1 MTDLS
6 PIIVDF
12 LNELES
18 HESRLLSWGIVDGS
32 FDEEE
37 IAGHAERYLNDQQ
50 IWDNFPDPM
59 DLVDS
64 LLDRRLLFAFIQ
76 GTRTRYR
83 TRMAEAVRLIS
94 KLRQLFPGRPW
105 QLAPTLVADYR
116 LARVPR
122 RYPRREIVP
131 EEVFSRLETDVRLTR
146 LRRDALAALLRVGQA
161 DELRLAEFQFQA
173 IRRMLRDLDS
183 RNSRGLIIGAG
194 TGTGKTLA
202 FYIPALTHLAV
213 LVQLNEY
220 WTKGIA
226 IYPRN
231 ELLKDQFS
239 ETYAE
244 ARRLDPLLLRQGNRK
259 IVLGAFFGLT
269 PRNAAE
275 LKSDTK
281 WGRPR
286 AGGYVCPYLRCPRC
300 DGDLVWR
307 TVDLDRGEETL
318 HCLRTGC
325 ASVVRQDEVMLTRE
339 RMKATPPDVF
349 FSTTEMLNRRMSDK
363 EYGHLFGIGPSV
375 RRRPQLMLLDEVHT
389 YVGTSGAQVAMLLRR
404 WQRALGSIVQFT
416 GLSATLKGATNFFEQ
431 LVGLRPGAVEEVSPR
446 ESELDLSPESVEYVM
461 AVRGDPVG
469 ATSLLSTSIQTAMLL
484 GRILDPRQSNPS
496 QGIYG
501 KRVFAFT
508 DDLDVTNR
516 FYNNLQDAEGL
527 DSWSQPQQPAK
538 APLASLRS
546 PSAGTDNALRFIA
559 GQSWQMC
566 EDIGHPVGLAQPLH
580 ISRTS
585 SQDVGVAQSSNI
597 VVATAALEVGYN
609 DPEVG
614 AVMQHKAPRDWAA
627 FVQRK
632 GRAGRRRKMRPWT
645 IVTLSD
651 YGRDRVAYQ
660 AYDQFFSPELP
671 VRSLPVSNRY
681 VLRMQAAFALM
692 DWVARELPQQ
702 APTGSVWRDFSGPS
716 DTGWW
721 ANNMKA
727 RQNFEVEILKAVLDC
742 NSDRSRSLAQYIQSA
757 LGLTTDETQ
766 SILWDAPRPLM
777 LSVIPTILRR
787 LESDW
792 RRVQSHPDE
801 PARDHLIADHPLPD
815 FVPQQLF
822 GDLNLPEVEITLDL
836 QGKLARFK
844 LTDKSIRSLANDGVD
859 ESVLSKI
866 AALKDGAFVTQEH
879 FLTAIGKVLGTAELR
894 RYQDVVLTHAE
905 KATESEFVP
914 IVQALKTLT
923 PGRVTRRFGH
933 RHRFANHWIPLPSL
947 QDHNQVFP
955 VEKYCIEF
963 EEAGNYQVRDG
974 INVRDVRCL
983 RPWKIHPGQPP
994 ANVAVTSN
1002 SVLEW
1007 RSQIAPSR
1015 EDDRLRFEPP
1025 RGIGW
1030 DQLLDE
1036 IRFFTHHQRNHAV
1049 VRRFAVGT
1057 RANVSFRDGTQLGAV
1072 VRFVN
1077 QSDSAPAAVG
1087 FSIEADA
1094 IAFRFRMPA
1103 DLGLAADHPNQRKVR
1118 AFRAAYF
1125 RHRVQTEPLLD
1136 QFANR
1141 FQRDWLA
1148 QIYLSA
1154 LVRLAIESGIGIE
1167 DAHRELHSG
1176 DIVSPLTIVLDTIF
1190 QSLELPNGQ
1199 QQSQRVHDDLLILC
1213 RDRNVTDSISNLARV
1228 LWEPPDQQ
1236 WQQWA
1241 GDRFKAS
1248 VGGALLEACVQSC
1261 PQMEAGDLYLDIDA
1275 GPRPPDAPQL
1285 PPDVC
1290 EVWVT
1295 ESTIGGGGIIEEVL
1309 RSYVADPRQFFR
1321 IAESALAPTDFE
1333 IVDRELTRLLELTTS
1348 DAELNNTL
1356 NSIRQATSHAQLTQ
1370 ATMQLRRSL
1379 AQRGFSVTHAVLS
1392 AVHSRILRSGSS
1404 QQSDALLRRL
1414 VGIWNHAEE
1423 TLGVELDSRVVA
1435 FLASQDPAVQAGLS
1449 TLGAVP
1455 ANDDYWRY
1463 QTIYGLLWPRGSQVR
1478 GNGLSFYNPFAA
1490 TLIPD
1495 RDIVRDLIQ
1504 CHQPS
1509 IRLAPGCCAEVD
1521 HGIASHGAVR
1531 LVAATTSRQALKDAI
1546 LRISAVPI
1554 EVDYL
1559 HLFPTVVSLTQD
1571 GPDVAIALDTR
1582 EVLP

>member
-1 MTDLS
+1 MSQDRDSVL
-6 PIIVDF
+6 IEFLDRLERQEERLLAWGVVDGAFIADELFDHAEAF
-12 LNELES
+12 LNERSLWNVFSDPDELV
-18 HESRLLSWGIVDGS
+18 ELL
-32 FDEEE
+32 
-37 IAGHAERYLNDQQ
+37 Q
-50 IWDNFPDPM
+50 
-59 DLVDS
+59 
-64 LLDRRLLFAFIQ
+64 DRQLLFHFLE
-76 GTRTRYR
+76 GTNSRWR
-83 TRMAEAVRLIS
+83 TRMAEAVRLVS

-131 EEVFSRLETDVRLTR
+131 DVVLARLEVDVRLAR
-146 LRRDALAALLRVGQA
+146 LRRDALVALLRVGQS
-161 DELRLAEFQFQA
+161 DELKLAEFQFQA
-173 IRRMLRDLDS
+173 IRRMLRDLES

-202 FYIPALTHLAV
+202 FYIPALTHLAG
-213 LVQLNEY
+213 LVEPNEH
-220 WTKGIA
+220 WTKAVA

-244 ARRLDPLLLRQGNRK
+244 ARRLDPVLLRQGKRK

-275 LKSDTK
+275 LKNDTK

-286 AGGYVCPYLRCPRC
+286 SGGYVCPYLRCPRC
-300 DGDLVWR
+300 EGDLVWR
-307 TVDLDRGEETL
+307 IADMDRDDETL
-318 HCLRTGC
+318 HCLTTGC
-325 ASVVRQDEVMLTRE
+325 ASVVRQDEVMLTRH
-339 RMKATPPDVF
+339 RMAKTPPDVL

-363 EYGHLFGIGPSV
+363 QYGHLFGIGSNV

-389 YVGTSGAQVAMLLRR
+389 YVGTSGAQVALLLRR
-404 WQRALGSIVQFT
+404 WQRALGSVVQFT
-416 GLSATLKGATNFFEQ
+416 GLSATLRGATNFFEQ

-446 ESELDLSPESVEYVM
+446 ESELDVSPESVEYVM
-461 AVRGDPVG
+461 ALRGDPVA

-484 GRILDPRQSNPS
+484 GRILDPRQANTSH
-496 QGIYG
+496 GVYG

-516 FYNNLQDAEGL
+516 FYNDLQDAEGV
-527 DSWSQPQQPAK
+527 DSWNRPQPNK
-538 APLASLRS
+538 SPLASLRS

-566 EDIGHPVGLAQPLH
+566 EDIGHPVGLAQPLQ

-585 SQDVGVAQSSNI
+585 SQDVGVAQSSDI

-614 AVMQHKAPRDWAA
+614 AVMQHKAPHDWAA

-632 GRAGRRRKMRPWT
+632 GRAGRRRTMRPWT
-645 IVTLSD
+645 IVALSD

-692 DWVARELPQQ
+692 DWIARELPQE
-702 APTGSVWRDFSGPS
+702 APTGSVWSDFSGPPT
-716 DTGWW
+716 TGWW
-721 ANNMKA
+721 ANNVKA
-727 RQNFEVEILKAVLDC
+727 RQNFEVEILKAVLDG
-742 NSDRSRSLAQYIQSA
+742 NSDRSRSLMQYIQSA
-757 LGLTTDETQ
+757 LGLTADETQ
-766 SILWDAPRPLM
+766 SILWDAPRPLL

-787 LESDW
+787 LESGW

-801 PARDHLIADHPLPD
+801 PALDHVVADHPLPD

-822 GDLNLPEVEITLDL
+822 GDLNLPEVEIVIDPQQ
-836 QGKLARFK
+836 QG
-844 LTDKSIRSLANDGVD
+844 
-859 ESVLSKI
+859 
-866 AALKDGAFVTQEH
+866 Q
-879 FLTAIGKVLGTAELR
+879 
-894 RYQDVVLTHAE
+894 
-905 KATESEFVP
+905 ATESDFLP
-914 IVQALKTLT
+914 IVQALKTLA
-923 PGRVTRRFGH
+923 PGRVSRRFGYK
-933 RHRFANHWIPLPSL
+933 HRFANHWFPLPNL
-947 QDHNQVFP
+947 QDHNQVVP
-955 VEKYCIEF
+955 VEQYCIEF

-974 INVRDVRCL
+974 VDVRDVRCL
-983 RPWKIHPGQPP
+983 RPWKIHPGRPP

-1007 RSQIAPSR
+1007 RSQITPSR

-1030 DQLLDE
+1030 DELLDE

-1057 RANVSFRDGTQLGAV
+1057 RANVSFRDGTQLDAV

-1077 QSDSAPAAVG
+1077 QIDGAPAAVG

-1136 QFANR
+1136 PLANW

-1154 LVRLAIESGIGIE
+1154 LVRLAIEAGIGVE
-1167 DAHRELHSG
+1167 EAHRQLHSG

-1213 RDRNVTDSISNLARV
+1213 RDRNVTDSIGNLARV

-1309 RSYVADPRQFFR
+1309 RSYVADPRRFFR

-1333 IVDRELTRLLELTTS
+1333 IVDRELTRLLELTAT

-1356 NSIRQATSHAQLTQ
+1356 NSIRQATSHANLTQ
-1370 ATMQLRRSL
+1370 ATLQLRRTL

-1414 VGIWNHAEE
+1414 VGNWNHAEE
-1423 TLGVELDSRVVA
+1423 TLGVELDPRVIA
-1435 FLASQDPAVQAGLS
+1435 FVASQNPAVQADLS

-1455 ANDDYWRY
+1455 ANDDYWRF

-1490 TLIPD
+1490 TVIPD
-1495 RDIVRDLIQ
+1495 RDIVRDLIH
-1504 CHQPS
+1504 CHEPS
-1509 IRLAPGCCAEVD
+1509 IQLGPDYAAEVV

-1531 LVAATTSRQALKDAI
+1531 LVAATTARQALKDAI

-1571 GPDVAIALDTR
+1571 GSDVAIALDAR

>member
-1 MTDLS
+1 MSEDRESVL
-6 PIIVDF
+6 IEFLDRLERQEERLLAWGVVDGAFIADELFDHAEAF
-12 LNELES
+12 LNERSLWNVFSDPDEVV
-18 HESRLLSWGIVDGS
+18 ELL
-32 FDEEE
+32 
-37 IAGHAERYLNDQQ
+37 Q
-50 IWDNFPDPM
+50 
-59 DLVDS
+59 
-64 LLDRRLLFAFIQ
+64 DRQLLFHFLE
-76 GTRTRYR
+76 GTHSRWR
-83 TRMAEAVRLIS
+83 TRMAEAVRLVS

-131 EEVFSRLETDVRLTR
+131 EVVFARLEADLRLTR
-146 LRRDALAALLRVGQA
+146 LRRDALVALLRVGQS

-173 IRRMLRDLDS
+173 IRRMLRDLES

-202 FYIPALTHLAV
+202 FYIPALTHLAG
-213 LVQLNEY
+213 LVEPNEH
-220 WTKGIA
+220 WTKSVA

-244 ARRLDPLLLRQGNRK
+244 ARRLDAVLLRQGKRK

-275 LKSDTK
+275 LKNDTK

-300 DGDLVWR
+300 EGDLVWR
-307 TVDLDRGEETL
+307 TADLDRDEETL
-318 HCLRTGC
+318 HCLTSGC
-325 ASVVRQDEVMLTRE
+325 SSIVRQDEVMLTRH
-339 RMKATPPDVF
+339 RMAKTPPDVL

-363 EYGHLFGIGPSV
+363 QYGHLFGIGPSV

-389 YVGTSGAQVAMLLRR
+389 YVGTSGAQVALLLRR
-404 WQRALGSIVQFT
+404 WQRALGSVVQFT
-416 GLSATLKGATNFFEQ
+416 GLSATLRGATNFFEQ

-446 ESELDLSPESVEYVM
+446 ESELDVSPESVEYVM
-461 AVRGDPVG
+461 ALRGDPVA

-484 GRILDPRQSNPS
+484 GRILDPRQANTSH
-496 QGIYG
+496 GVYG

-516 FYNNLQDAEGL
+516 FYNDLQDAEGV
-527 DSWSQPQQPAK
+527 DSWNRPQPNK
-538 APLASLRS
+538 SPLASLRS

-566 EDIGHPVGLAQPLH
+566 EDIGHPIGLAQSLQ

-585 SQDVGVAQSSNI
+585 SQDVGVAQSSDI
-597 VVATAALEVGYN
+597 VVATASLEVGYN

-632 GRAGRRRKMRPWT
+632 GRAGRRRTMRPWT
-645 IVTLSD
+645 IVALSD

-692 DWVARELPQQ
+692 DWIARELPQD
-702 APTGSVWRDFSGPS
+702 APTGSVWSDFSGPPQ
-716 DTGWW
+716 TGWW
-721 ANNMKA
+721 ANNLKA
-727 RQNFEVEILKAVLDC
+727 RQNFEVEILKAVLDG
-742 NSDRSRSLAQYIQSA
+742 NSDRSRSLVQYIQSA
-757 LGLTTDETQ
+757 LGLTADETQ
-766 SILWDAPRPLM
+766 SILWDAPRPLL

-787 LESDW
+787 LESAW
-792 RRVQSHPDE
+792 HRVQSHPDE
-801 PARDHLIADHPLPD
+801 PAHDHVVADHPLPD

-822 GDLNLPEVEITLDL
+822 GDLNLPEVEIVIDPQQ
-836 QGKLARFK
+836 QG
-844 LTDKSIRSLANDGVD
+844 
-859 ESVLSKI
+859 
-866 AALKDGAFVTQEH
+866 Q
-879 FLTAIGKVLGTAELR
+879 
-894 RYQDVVLTHAE
+894 
-905 KATESEFVP
+905 ATESDFLP
-914 IVQALKTLT
+914 IVQALKTLA
-923 PGRVTRRFGH
+923 PGRVSRRFGYK
-933 RHRFANHWIPLPSL
+933 HRFANHWFPLPNL
-947 QDHNQVFP
+947 QDHNQVVP
-955 VEKYCIEF
+955 VEQYCIEF

-974 INVRDVRCL
+974 VGVRDVRCL
-983 RPWKIHPGQPP
+983 RPWKIHPGRPP

-1030 DQLLDE
+1030 DELLDE

-1049 VRRFAVGT
+1049 VRRFAVGA
-1057 RANVSFRDGTQLGAV
+1057 RANVSFRDGTQLDAV

-1077 QSDSAPAAVG
+1077 QIDGAPAAVG

-1103 DLGLAADHPNQRKVR
+1103 DLGLSADHRNQRKVR

-1136 QFANR
+1136 QLANW

-1148 QIYLSA
+1148 QTYFSA
-1154 LVRLAIESGIGIE
+1154 LVQFAIEAGIGIE
-1167 DAHRELHSG
+1167 EAHRQLHSG

-1190 QSLELPNGQ
+1190 QSLELPHGQ
-1199 QQSQRVHDDLLILC
+1199 QQSQRVHDDLLNLC
-1213 RDRNVTDSISNLARV
+1213 RDRNVTDSIGNLARV
-1228 LWEPPDQQ
+1228 LWEPPDQH
-1236 WQQWA
+1236 WQRWA

-1309 RSYVADPRQFFR
+1309 RSYVADPRRFFR

-1333 IVDRELTRLLELTTS
+1333 IVDRELTRLLELTTT

-1356 NSIRQATSHAQLTQ
+1356 NSIRQATSHANLTQ
-1370 ATMQLRRSL
+1370 GTMQLRRSL

-1392 AVHSRILRSGSS
+1392 AVYSRILRSGSS
-1404 QQSDALLRRL
+1404 PQSDALLRRL
-1414 VGIWNHAEE
+1414 VGNWNHAEE
-1423 TLGVELDSRVVA
+1423 TLGVELDPRVVA
-1435 FLASQDPAVQAGLS
+1435 FVASQNSAVQADLS

-1455 ANDDYWRY
+1455 VNDDYWRF
-1463 QTIYGLLWPRGSQVR
+1463 QTIYGLLWPRGEQVR
-1478 GNGLSFYNPFAA
+1478 GQGLSFYNPFAA
-1490 TLIPD
+1490 AVIPD

-1504 CHQPS
+1504 CHEPS
-1509 IRLAPGCCAEVD
+1509 IPLGPGYAAEVD

-1571 GPDVAIALDTR
+1571 GSDVAIALDAR